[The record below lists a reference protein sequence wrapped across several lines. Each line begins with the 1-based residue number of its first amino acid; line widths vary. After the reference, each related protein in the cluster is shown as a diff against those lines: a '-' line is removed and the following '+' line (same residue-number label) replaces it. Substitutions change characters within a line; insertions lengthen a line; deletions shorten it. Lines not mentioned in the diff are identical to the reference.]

1 MRLIENLKPKFWAY
15 HNITVGP
22 LRREFNLRRL
32 WKLSSLLTAIVALV
46 PLIIVSLVDYKVTEK
61 AIESEILLR
70 TSRLVSNT
78 RRAVAFFLA
87 ERKAAMNFV
96 VQDYNFEDLS
106 KPARLKSVL
115 EHLKEGFGGFVDLGL
130 INSHG
135 IQETYDGPYSL
146 KGRDYSKQEWFKTVQ
161 DRGIHISDV
170 FLGYRNVPHLAI
182 SVRKDLPSGSFFVLR
197 ATLDTDMFI
206 NNVIATLEVGSQGD
220 AFIINHN
227 GILQT
232 PSRSH
237 GKILEKVSLPVP
249 EYFLRTKV
257 FEIKDTHNKS
267 IVVGYAYIADT
278 PFILMIV
285 KQKEN
290 MMKPWNKARSQLI
303 WFLAAS
309 ITTILLVT
317 IGVSTYLVNKIYM
330 ADQRR
335 IIAIHEMEHSNR
347 MASIGRLAAGVA
359 HEINN
364 PLAIINEKAG
374 LIMDLYKLKK
384 HLNNEEKITGLI
396 DSILSSVER
405 CATITSRLLGFA
417 RHMDVTIQSVDLN
430 KVISEVLGFMG
441 KEAEFRSLSISVNIS
456 DDIPKF
462 DADRGKLQQILLNL
476 VDNAFAALR
485 DGGSLN
491 ITVKRKDEGFV
502 DIIVKDTGCG
512 MSKSEIKRIFEPF
525 FSTKVKR
532 GGTGLGLSITY
543 GLVKELGGKI
553 NVQSK
558 EGKGTTFTITLPLKN
573 PKKLIKQ
580 RGAENA
586 GIIS

>member
-1 MRLIENLKPKFWAY
+1 MKLIESFKPKFWAY
-15 HNITVGP
+15 QNKTIGP

-32 WKLSSLLTAIVALV
+32 WRLSSLLTALVALV
-46 PLIIVSLVDYKVTEK
+46 PLIIVTLVDYKVTEK
-61 AIESEILLR
+61 SIESEIILR

-78 RRAVAFFLA
+78 KRAAAFFFA
-87 ERKAAMNFV
+87 ERKAAMNFII
-96 VQDYNFEDLS
+96 QDYSVEDLKKQS
-106 KPARLKSVL
+106 RLKSVL
-115 EHLKEGFGGFVDLGL
+115 EHLKEGFGGFADLGVIDSL
-130 INSHG
+130 G
-135 IQETYDGPYSL
+135 IQQTYVGQYNL
-146 KGRDYSKQEWFKTVQ
+146 KGRDYSRQEWFKTVQ

-170 FLGYRNVPHLAI
+170 FLGYRNVPHLVI
-182 SVRKDLPSGSFFVLR
+182 SVKKDIPSGSFFVLR
-197 ATLDTDMFI
+197 ATLDIDTFI
-206 NNVIATLEVGSQGD
+206 NNVIAALEVGSEGD

-237 GKILEKVSLPVP
+237 GRILEKISLPVP
-249 EYFLRTKV
+249 EYFSRTKV
-257 FEIKDTHNKS
+257 LELNDTHAKP

-290 MMKPWNKARSQLI
+290 IMKPWNKARSQLT

-309 ITTILLVT
+309 ITIILLVT

-330 ADQRR
+330 ADQKR

-374 LIMDLYKLKK
+374 LMMDLYKFKK

-417 RHMDVTIQSVDLN
+417 RHMDVTVQSVDLH
-430 KVISEVLGFMG
+430 KVINDVLGFMG
-441 KEAEFRSLSISVNIS
+441 KEAEFRSLSISVNIA

-462 DADRGKLQQILLNL
+462 DTDRGKLQQILLNL
-476 VDNAFAALR
+476 VDNAFAALS
-485 DGGSLN
+485 DGGSLD
-491 ITVKRKDEGFV
+491 IIARRKSEGFV
-502 DIIVKDTGCG
+502 DIIVKDTGHG
-512 MSKSEIKRIFEPF
+512 MSKSDIKRIFEPF
-525 FSTKVKR
+525 FSTKTKT

-543 GLVKELGGKI
+543 GLVKELDGKI
-553 NVQSK
+553 NVRSK
-558 EGKGTTFTITLPLKN
+558 KGKGATFTVTLPLKN
-573 PKKLIKQ
+573 PKELIKQ
-580 RGAENA
+580 RGA
-586 GIIS
+586 